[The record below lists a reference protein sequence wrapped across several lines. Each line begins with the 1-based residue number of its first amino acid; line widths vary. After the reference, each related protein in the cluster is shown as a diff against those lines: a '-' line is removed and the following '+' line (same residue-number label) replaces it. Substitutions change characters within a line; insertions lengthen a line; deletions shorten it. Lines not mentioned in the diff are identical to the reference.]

1 MERKSAWFFLFAST
15 RRREWAAGQITFLRL
30 IRKVPKKFFNSFADI
45 RMFKIYY
52 TLMNRIY
59 ICRNCHKSCVA
70 VIFTQH
76 FPIPILQCLG
86 NKLRLSF
93 WLSWCPSEDILW
105 YQPMQKYKQNCSI
118 VEILR
123 TCGFFRQFLIG
134 MGKSIITQ
142 KIFFH

>member
-93 WLSWCPSEDILW
+93 DYHNFHLKTFYDISQCKNINKTVQLS
-105 YQPMQKYKQNCSI
+105 KYFEL
-118 VEILR
+118 VD
-123 TCGFFRQFLIG
+123 FFVNFELVWENQL
-134 MGKSIITQ
+134 
-142 KIFFH
+142 